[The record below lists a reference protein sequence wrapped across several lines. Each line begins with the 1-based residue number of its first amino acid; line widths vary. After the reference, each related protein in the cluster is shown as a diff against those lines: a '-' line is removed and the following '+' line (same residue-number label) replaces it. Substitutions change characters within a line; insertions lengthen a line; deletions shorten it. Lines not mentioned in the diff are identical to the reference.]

1 MRIVI
6 FGGSFDPPHKG
17 HLNMAVHAARYLKPD
32 KFLIIPDYLPPHK
45 ELSSLTPSPED
56 RLELC
61 RLCFESVPGAEVSDI
76 EIARGGKSYTSDT
89 LRALRGQYPDADLTL
104 LVGGD
109 MFKTVDAWHEADY
122 ILQTAAL
129 CAFPRSKK
137 DATALEEKARV
148 LRRLRGAE
156 VQIIKQR
163 PLPASSTNLRR
174 ALRFRGGTGLLTGAV
189 YAYIV
194 KHRLYGVRV
203 NFEWLR
209 KQGYAMLK
217 LGRIAHV
224 RGCEEEA
231 VRLAERYG
239 ADRDRAAEAAIL
251 HDCTKKEQLEEQL
264 RLCEKYGIIPD
275 DIERTNK
282 KLLHAKTGAAVAE
295 REFGMDEK
303 VAEAIRWHTT
313 GRADMTL
320 LEKVIYMAD
329 YIEPNRDFE
338 GVEELRKLACED
350 LDRAVLRG
358 LEMSLED
365 VEARGEVSHPNT
377 VAAIEFL
384 KHGGKN
390 AGPKR
395 NR

>member
-6 FGGSFDPPHKG
+6 FGGSFNPPHKG
-17 HLNMAVHAARYLKPD
+17 HRNMAMHAARILKPD
-32 KFLIIPDYLPPHK
+32 KLLIIPDYLPPHK
-45 ELSSLTPSPED
+45 ELSPLTPPPED

-61 RLCFESVPGAEVSDI
+61 RLCFSDIPGAEVSDI
-76 EIARGGKSYTSDT
+76 EIARGGKSYTADT
-89 LRALRGQYPDADLTL
+89 LRALKEQYPDAELTL

-109 MFKTVDAWHEADY
+109 MFKTVDTWHEADY
-122 ILQTAAL
+122 ILQTAAI

-137 DATALEEKARV
+137 DGALEDKARA

-156 VQIIKQR
+156 VIIIRQK
-163 PLPASSTNLRR
+163 PLVASSTSLRR

-194 KHRLYGVRV
+194 KKRLYGVRV

-239 ADRDRAAEAAIL
+239 ADRERAAEAAIL
-251 HDCTKKEQLEEQL
+251 HDCTKKAQMEEQL

-275 DIERTNK
+275 DIERTNG
-282 KLLHAKTGAAVAE
+282 KLLHAKTGAEVA
-295 REFGMDEK
+295 RQEFGMDAS
-303 VAEAIRWHTT
+303 VVEAIRWHTT
-313 GRADMTL
+313 GRANMTR

-365 VEARGEVSHPNT
+365 VAGREETPHPNT
-377 VAAIEFL
+377 VEAIEFL
-384 KHGGKN
+384 KKHGGKN
-390 AGPKR
+390 AEPKR

>member
-1 MRIVI
+1 
-6 FGGSFDPPHKG
+6 
-17 HLNMAVHAARYLKPD
+17 MAMHAARLLKPD
-32 KFLIIPDYLPPHK
+32 KLLIIPDYLPPHK
-45 ELSSLTPSPED
+45 ELSPLTPPPED

-61 RLCFESVPGAEVSDI
+61 RLCFSGIPKAEVSDI
-76 EIARGGKSYTSDT
+76 EIARGGKSYTADT
-89 LRALRGQYPDADLTL
+89 LRALRGQYPDAELML
-104 LVGGD
+104 LMGGD

-122 ILQTAAL
+122 ILQTAEL

-137 DATALEEKARV
+137 DAGALEEKARA

-156 VQIIKQR
+156 VHIIKQK
-163 PLPASSTNLRR
+163 PLPASSTSLRR
-174 ALRFRGGTGLLTGAV
+174 ALRFRGGTGLLTTAV

-217 LGRIAHV
+217 PGRIPHV
-224 RGCEEEA
+224 RGCEAEA
-231 VRLAERYG
+231 IRLAERFG
-239 ADRDRAAEAAIL
+239 ADRERAAEAAIL
-251 HDCTKKEQLEEQL
+251 HDCTKKAQLEEQL

-275 DIERTNK
+275 EIERTNG
-282 KLLHAKTGAAVAE
+282 KLLHAKTGAAVAQQ
-295 REFGMDEK
+295 EFGMDAS
-303 VAEAIRWHTT
+303 VVEAIRWHTT

-338 GVEELRKLACED
+338 GVEVLRKLACED
-350 LDRAVLRG
+350 LDKAVLRG

-365 VEARGEVSHPNT
+365 VAGRGEEPHPNT
-377 VAAIEFL
+377 VEAIEFL
-384 KHGGKN
+384 KKHGGEN
-390 AGPKR
+390 AGSKR

>member
-17 HLNMAVHAARYLKPD
+17 HLNMAMHVSRQLKPD
-32 KFLIIPDYLPPHK
+32 LFLIIPDNLPPHK
-45 ELSSLTPSPED
+45 ELSPLTPSPED

-61 RLCFESVPGAEVSDI
+61 RRCFDSVPNAEVSDI

-89 LRALRGQYPDADLTL
+89 LRALREQYPDAELIL

-109 MFKTVDAWHEADY
+109 MLKTVDTWHEADY

-137 DATALEEKARV
+137 DAVALEEKARV
-148 LRRLRGAE
+148 LRRVRGAE
-156 VQIIKQR
+156 VHVIAQR

-194 KHRLYGVRV
+194 KNRLYGVRV

-239 ADRDRAAEAAIL
+239 ADRDLAAEAAIL
-251 HDCTKKEQLEEQL
+251 HDCTKKAQLEEQL

-275 DIERTNK
+275 DIERTNG

-295 REFGMDEK
+295 QEFGMNAP
-303 VAEAIRWHTT
+303 VVEAIRWHTT

-320 LEKVIYMAD
+320 LEKIIYMAD

-358 LEMSLED
+358 LEMSLVD
-365 VEARGEVSHPNT
+365 IAGRGEEPHPNT

-390 AGPKR
+390 AESKG